1 MRLFLDKYLFKTVI
15 DIARSLIVV
24 VIDLLIVT
32 LCIQYF
38 YAALGFELFGSTHV
52 NKAWVLTSYPKLII
66 SYRINP
72 FKSQVILGDYH
83 EQGDYYAYNCQTGF
97 ATLSCS
103 ALMAFQMIST
113 NDIPEVM
120 EGLRLDYH
128 DGNGQW
134 QIIVQLY
141 FLRKVFL

>member
-1 MRLFLDKYLFKTVI
+1 MSFATLRMQCYLS
-15 DIARSLIVV
+15 RSCYRSF
-24 VIDLLIVT
+24 T
-32 LCIQYF
+32 SQY
-38 YAALGFELFGSTHV
+38 
-52 NKAWVLTSYPKLII
+52 K
-66 SYRINP
+66 NP
-72 FKSQVILGDYH
+72 LKSQVILGDYH

-141 FLRKVFL
+141 FLRIVFLK

>member
-1 MRLFLDKYLFKTVI
+1 M
-15 DIARSLIVV
+15 
-24 VIDLLIVT
+24 
-32 LCIQYF
+32 
-38 YAALGFELFGSTHV
+38 
-52 NKAWVLTSYPKLII
+52 
-66 SYRINP
+66 
-72 FKSQVILGDYH
+72 GDYH

-141 FLRKVFL
+141 FLRNGLLMIKVPQK

>member
-52 NKAWVLTSYPKLII
+52 NKFWV
-66 SYRINP
+66 
-72 FKSQVILGDYH
+72 
-83 EQGDYYAYNCQTGF
+83 
-97 ATLSCS
+97 
-103 ALMAFQMIST
+103 
-113 NDIPEVM
+113 
-120 EGLRLDYH
+120 
-128 DGNGQW
+128 
-134 QIIVQLY
+134 
-141 FLRKVFL
+141 